1 MQSRRWRIGIRGIVA
16 ASLLAVLA
24 CVTALGIVWS
34 VQLQLVGRTA
44 NRLRGEYLPG
54 VVIAANLARAAEQ
67 VRSAQAVL
75 LLEIPEEWQG
85 KLQARLKVLTRQ
97 IDGDIAMLRSL
108 PADRYGSATF
118 DKMAADWERY
128 ARASAEFGKLEG
140 SMTLSA
146 ASELLVGD
154 MATVMMRLRSEL
166 DDVVDHFVQAAGR
179 EATAGQVAG
188 EHARRFLL
196 AGVAAALVTVVTT
209 GLVLHLILVRP
220 ILQMTRSVQLM
231 AAGDLDVAL
240 PQSPRQDEIG
250 AMMAA
255 LAVFRRA
262 MVEERRL
269 AREQARTAASHKR
282 RAETLAELARG
293 FEATVDAFSAGIGT
307 AAGQLHLT
315 ATSLDGS
322 AAAVMEDTE
331 MARVHAT
338 EATGDAVS
346 VAERAQELAASIG
359 AIRRQAEESAG
370 IASTASRDAQRTT
383 GIVAAL
389 AKGAQ
394 AVGDIVDLIDAVA
407 AKTKLLALNAT
418 IEAARAGEAGRG
430 FAVVAGEVKGLALQT
445 KRATEEIAGHVSRMQ
460 AATAEA
466 VIAIEGVVQVI
477 GRTSDLS
484 SLTAQEVEQQSRVV
498 REITTSV
505 RRAATGTSKVNDVI
519 GALSGQAGNT
529 GAAAR
534 QVLQSA
540 GDLSHQV
547 ETLKQ
552 HVGRFLAEVRAA

>member
-1 MQSRRWRIGIRGIVA
+1 MA
-16 ASLLAVLA
+16 ASLLAVLG

-34 VQLQLVGRTA
+34 AQLQLVDKTA
-44 NRLRGEYLPG
+44 TRLRGEYLPG
-54 VVIAANLARAAEQ
+54 VVIAANLARAAESL
-67 VRSAQAVL
+67 RGAQAL
-75 LLEIPEEWQG
+75 LLLDVPEVMQG
-85 KLQARLKVLTRQ
+85 KLRKRVQALTRQ
-97 IDGDIAMLRSL
+97 IDEDIGMLHPL
-108 PADRYGSATF
+108 LGDRYGSAAF
-118 DKMAADWERY
+118 DRVTAIWLRY
-128 ARASAEFGKLEG
+128 TTLTVEFSKLEG

-146 ASELLVGD
+146 ASSLLMGD
-154 MATVMMRLRSEL
+154 MASVMLKFRAEL

-179 EATAGQVAG
+179 QAIAGQAAS
-188 EHARRFLL
+188 EQARKFLL

-209 GLVLHLILVRP
+209 GLVLHLLLVRP
-220 ILQMTRSVQLM
+220 LLLITRSVQLM
-231 AAGDLDVAL
+231 AAGDLNVAL
-240 PQSPRQDEIG
+240 PQSPRRDEIG
-250 AMMAA
+250 AMIAA

-269 AREQARTAASHKR
+269 AREQARTAAAHKL
-282 RAETLAELARG
+282 RAETMAELALG
-293 FEATVDAFSAGIGT
+293 FEATVDAFSAGIGS

-315 ATSLDGS
+315 ATGLNGS
-322 AAAVMEDTE
+322 AAAVMDDTE
-331 MARVHAT
+331 VARAHAT

-346 VAERAQELAASIG
+346 VAERAQELATSIG

-460 AATAEA
+460 SATAEA

-498 REITTSV
+498 REITNSV

-519 GALSGQAGNT
+519 GALSGQAGHT

-540 GDLSHQV
+540 SDLSEQV

-552 HVGRFLAEVRAA
+552 HVASFLAEVRAA

>member
-1 MQSRRWRIGIRGIVA
+1 MHRRGRIGIRGIVA
-16 ASLLAVLA
+16 ASLLAMLG

-34 VQLQLVGRTA
+34 AQLQLVDRTA
-44 NRLRGEYLPG
+44 TRLRGEYLPG
-54 VVIAANLARAAEQ
+54 VVIAANLARSTESL
-67 VRSAQAVL
+67 RSAQAL
-75 LLEIPEEWQG
+75 LLLDVPEDMQG
-85 KLQARLKVLTRQ
+85 KLRKRVQRLTRQ
-97 IDGDIAMLRSL
+97 IDGDIGLLRPL
-108 PADRYGSATF
+108 LRDGYGSAAF
-118 DKMAADWERY
+118 DRLTAIWLHYTTLSVDF
-128 ARASAEFGKLEG
+128 SKLEG
-140 SMTLSA
+140 SMTVSA
-146 ASELLVGD
+146 ASSLLVGD
-154 MATVMMRLRSEL
+154 MAAVMLKLRAEL
-166 DDVVDHFVQAAGR
+166 EDLVDHFVHAASRQAIAGQAAS
-179 EATAGQVAG
+179 EQ
-188 EHARRFLL
+188 ARKFLL

-209 GLVLHLILVRP
+209 GLVLHWLLVRP
-220 ILQMTRSVQLM
+220 ILLMTRSVQLM
-231 AAGDLDVAL
+231 AAGDLDVPL
-240 PQSPRQDEIG
+240 PQSPRRDEIG
-250 AMMAA
+250 AMIAA

-269 AREQARTAASHKR
+269 AREQARTAAAHKL

-293 FEATVDAFSAGIGT
+293 FEATVDAFSAGIGS

-315 ATSLDGS
+315 ATSLNGS
-322 AAAVMEDTE
+322 AAAVMDDTE
-331 MARVHAT
+331 VARAHAT

-346 VAERAQELAASIG
+346 VAERAQELATSIG

-460 AATAEA
+460 SATAEA

-519 GALSGQAGNT
+519 GALSGQAGDT

-540 GDLSHQV
+540 SDLSHQV
-547 ETLKQ
+547 DTLKQ
-552 HVGRFLAEVRAA
+552 HVGSFLAEVRAA

>member
-1 MQSRRWRIGIRGIVA
+1 MA

-24 CVTALGIVWS
+24 CVAALGVVWS
-34 VQLQLVGRTA
+34 LQLQLVDRTA
-44 NRLRGEYLPG
+44 TQLRGEYLPG

-67 VRSAQAVL
+67 MRGAQSIL
-75 LLEIPEEWQG
+75 LLEVPEG
-85 KLQARLKVLTRQ
+85 AQARLRKRVQGLTRQ
-97 IDGDIAMLRSL
+97 IDGDLGELRPL
-108 PADRYGSATF
+108 LHDRYGSGVF
-118 DKMAADWERY
+118 DRIMTGWQRY
-128 ARASAEFGKLEG
+128 KTLSTDFSALEG

-146 ASELLVGD
+146 ASALLVGE
-154 MATVMMRLRSEL
+154 MAATMVQLRAQL
-166 DDVVDHFVQAAGR
+166 DDVVDHFVQAASR
-179 EATAGQVAG
+179 QAVAGQMAG
-188 EHARRFLL
+188 EQAGKILY
-196 AGVAAALVTVVTT
+196 AGVLAALIIVVTT
-209 GLVLHLILVRP
+209 GLVLHILLVRP
-220 ILQMTRSVQLM
+220 ILLMTKSVQLM
-231 AAGDLDVAL
+231 AAGDLDAPL
-240 PQSPRQDEIG
+240 PRLHRNDEIG

-269 AREQARTAASHKR
+269 ARDQARTAAAHKQ
-282 RAETLAELARG
+282 RAETLAQLARG
-293 FEATVDAFSAGIGT
+293 FEATVDAFSAGIGN

-315 ATSLDGS
+315 ATSLNGS

-331 MARVHAT
+331 MARAHAT

-346 VAERAQELAASIG
+346 VAERAQELATSIG

-389 AKGAQ
+389 AKGAR

-460 AATAEA
+460 SATAEA

-498 REITTSV
+498 REITASV

-552 HVGRFLAEVRAA
+552 HVGSFLAEVRAA